1 MGNICR
7 SLNVWFYMHG
17 TALTRSVTSTASI
30 LVLTMT
36 LLAFSMAPGQAPK
49 KKVKKP
55 VAKAT
60 NAALIKQGSQ
70 VYGKFCVVC
79 HGANGIGDDGPKL
92 SGIELSDGGITSTVK
107 NGRKGGMPSFTGKI
121 KDGEIKA
128 VIAYIRSLKK

>member
-1 MGNICR
+1 
-7 SLNVWFYMHG
+7 
-17 TALTRSVTSTASI
+17 
-30 LVLTMT
+30 MT

-60 NAALIKQGSQ
+60 NAANAALVKQGSQ

-107 NGRKGGMPSFTGKI
+107 NGRKGGMPSFAGKI